1 MQSNKKTIS
10 SLLFWLL
17 VLVIIGLTL
26 IPRTLLNEAIMLEN
40 KNRLDYLFHFLS
52 FLPFPV
58 LAYFAS
64 QDNFKL
70 TKWRI
75 MISIAFVLSIL
86 SELIQLFAA
95 GRTFNFYDILA
106 NLLGLAAGLL
116 MVFVFSKTSLVGKK
130 M

>member
-10 SLLFWLL
+10 NLLFWLL

-26 IPRTLLNEAIMLEN
+26 IPRTLLNETLMLEN
-40 KNRLDYLFHFLS
+40 KNGLDYLFHFLS

-70 TKWRI
+70 KKWKI
-75 MISIAFVLSIL
+75 MISIAFIL
-86 SELIQLFAA
+86 SVLVEFVQLFAA

-106 NLLGLAAGLL
+106 NVVGLAVGFLV
-116 MVFVFSKTSLVGKK
+116 VFVFSKVALESKK
-130 M
+130 N

>member
-10 SLLFWLL
+10 NLLFWLL

-26 IPRTLLNEAIMLEN
+26 IPRALLNEALLFES
-40 KNRLDYLFHFLS
+40 KNRLDYLFHFLT
-52 FLPFPV
+52 FLPLPV

-70 TKWRI
+70 KKWKI
-75 MISIAFVLSIL
+75 LISIAFIL
-86 SELIQLFAA
+86 SVLVEFVQIFTA

-106 NLLGLAAGLL
+106 NILGLAVGLL
-116 MVFVFSKTSLVGKK
+116 VVFAFNKLVLDSNKA
-130 M
+130 